1 MKRLLRWLCPA
12 LFLIAAIAVIGFLHL
27 FTKVDE
33 TMTFI
38 NWDSSVHVLTDGTE
52 EQIADDVYRDSTML
66 SGTYRFTGVLPEG
79 LGEGSLLFETNG
91 ASLTLS
97 LNGEIIWQSQT
108 SGMDGSL
115 SMAQGTVPIPDGT
128 YGELELT
135 CTILDGSRIM
145 FPPLLR
151 FVPENLNNIEST
163 ALANRAAFTAG
174 AAALA
179 LVLVFGVFLLSIV
192 TSHPDMSLIPL
203 CFAMALM
210 IPLQLV
216 QSEGSYFLSDSLAA
230 ILGRQEMGFVV
241 LALLMLYLFMNR
253 KRHLLKYF
261 GIAFTWSAIGFIIC
275 LLISGL
281 CNGYLFDY
289 ILNSIIPD
297 IQAGY
302 YSGLLYWLSLWLCF
316 TSALIS
322 AFGVLQAYSHQ
333 AATAQALQIK
343 SKLMEE
349 GYHALQERIE
359 ADAKTRHEWKHQL
372 TVLDCLCKNQDLS
385 SMSNTL
391 KEMLQQQRMQIMFT
405 GNILVN
411 TILQDAAARAERS
424 SIKLETQITIPDE
437 LPFQETDLSSLLMN
451 LIDNAIEA
459 AEQVMPVQDR
469 YLSICMNMK
478 AGYLSVV
485 CKNTFTGELKT
496 DHHGN
501 LLTIKEDKLSH
512 GFGYSQMKKITQKY
526 DGFLR
531 YHTEDTMFVL
541 EAALQMKEQ

>member
-33 TMTFI
+33 SMTFI
-38 NWDSSVHVLTDGTE
+38 NWDSSVHVLSDGTE
-52 EQIADDVYRDSTML
+52 EPIADDVYRDSTKL
-66 SGTYRFTGVLPEG
+66 SGTYRFTGFLPEG

-97 LNGEIIWQSQT
+97 LNGEMIWQSLV
-108 SGMDGSL
+108 SGMEGSL
-115 SMAQGTVPIPDGT
+115 SMAQGTVPIPEGT

-135 CTILDGSRIM
+135 CTIEDGSRMM

-151 FVPENLNNIEST
+151 FVPENLSNMEST
-163 ALANRAAFTAG
+163 ALANRAAFIAG

-179 LVLVFGVFLLSIV
+179 LVLAFGVFLLSIV
-192 TSHPDMSLIPL
+192 TSHPDMSLLPL

-216 QSEGSYFLSDSLAA
+216 QSEGSYFLSDSLSA

-261 GIAFTWSAIGFIIC
+261 GIAFAWSAIGFIIC
-275 LLISGL
+275 LLVSGL
-281 CNGYLFDY
+281 CNGFLFDY
-289 ILNSIIPD
+289 VFVSIIPD

-322 AFGVLQAYSHQ
+322 AFEVLRSYSHQ

-359 ADAKTRHEWKHQL
+359 ADAKSLHEWKHQL

-385 SMSNTL
+385 GMSNTL
-391 KEMLQQQRMQIMFT
+391 KEMLQQQRMQITFT
-405 GNILVN
+405 GNTLVN

-424 SIKLETQITIPDE
+424 SIKMETKISIPDE
-437 LPFQETDLSSLLMN
+437 LPFQEADLSSLLMN
-451 LIDNAIEA
+451 LFDNAIEA
-459 AEQVMPVQDR
+459 AEKIMSEEDR
-469 YLSICMNMK
+469 YLSICISIK
-478 AGYLSVV
+478 AGYLSIV

-496 DHHGN
+496 DREGN
-501 LLTIKEDKLSH
+501 LLTSKEDSIAH
-512 GFGYSQMKKITQKY
+512 GFGYSQMKKITRKY

-531 YHTEDTMFVL
+531 YHIEDNCFVL
-541 EAALQMKEQ
+541 EAGLQMKEV